1 MSSLKR
7 KRNIRTFIEKEDA
20 IIELTYNDKK
30 FDKID
35 KKIIDLVEKTP
46 SLIVNPKSKETYEGL
61 LIFLQTV
68 SKDGYCS
75 SFYEQYINY
84 YYSSSDAIIT
94 LQTLDNDL
102 IGYCMFSFDKEDIN
116 AHMICGNKN
125 YKNIGTIILEVLKD
139 LVKRLDF
146 QRVILTSTTEAL
158 PFYLKKGF
166 ECINEECPMEFVVKK
181 NKKNNKNKKNSNN
194 SKNRTNK
201 KNKKNNTGN

>member
-7 KRNIRTFIEKEDA
+7 KKNSRTFIEKEDTV
-20 IIELTYNDKK
+20 IELTYNHDK

-46 SLIVNPKSKETYEGL
+46 SLIVNPKSKDAYEGL

-75 SFYEQYINY
+75 SFYEQYIDY
-84 YYSSSDAIIT
+84 YYISSDAIIT

-102 IGYCMFSFDKEDIN
+102 IGYCMFSFDKDDIN

-125 YKNIGTIILEVLKD
+125 YKNIGTIILEMLKD
-139 LVKRLDF
+139 IVKTLDF
-146 QRVILTSTTEAL
+146 RRVILTSTTEAL
-158 PFYLKKGF
+158 PFYLKRGF
-166 ECINEECPMEFVVKK
+166 ECINEQCPMEFILKKKKK
-181 NKKNNKNKKNSNN
+181 NSKNKKNS
-194 SKNRTNK
+194 TNK
-201 KNKKNNTGN
+201 KNKKNNTDN